1 MGRRFELRYKGT
13 NTLPCKLAQATFASK
28 PKVHGRC
35 TREARQGRKTCVLGW
50 DLAAKTWQQHSRL
63 AAWHGSCQQMLRAVD
78 RICRQMPRDV
88 DWSYRQALSTDVE
101 GYREK
106 MPIGAAHS
114 MSAGCAKDVN
124 STGHKAAAC
133 RAVMRS
139 AAMAGSSSN
148 ARIDCKTH
156 VGKSWP
162 EVAVWLKTCW
172 SGSKTWQNCFCAV
185 HGQLDVARVAVC
197 LKLGLWMI
205 LEQ

>member
-1 MGRRFELRYKGT
+1 MGRRFELRYKT
-13 NTLPCKLAQATFASK
+13 FSNTLSNTLIQNTFKLLYIWEGGK

-148 ARIDCKTH
+148 A
-156 VGKSWP
+156 
-162 EVAVWLKTCW
+162 L
-172 SGSKTWQNCFCAV
+172 